1 MTAAQHFS
9 KDPADAR
16 RMFLAACLDARLPVA
31 SFEAP
36 REEQAEFPVHI
47 DVARAGTADAETVIV
62 LCPGG
67 RMAEGLCASGIQ
79 TALLRTGLQI
89 ELPNPFA
96 LVLVHT
102 IWPSAFEAAAWD
114 GLIEPTA
121 VATEWDDSLLAAAE
135 FRLNEE
141 SPGVPEP
148 SPQDHE
154 QQQWCRHVLSNVAE
168 RFLASARHLVFLD
181 VRTGSGPY
189 GEAEVVSCHLPGSKD
204 EARAMEMFGARGAA
218 NGVAISNLQGPAA
231 RGLAAALPDRQM
243 TSVVLEFGCYSLT
256 TVLDSL
262 LSRPESEAAGNGRS
276 DGLFYPDADDWR
288 DRVFEGAA
296 DILRL
301 GFRSIDRTELAA
313 RPVDRPA

>member
-9 KDPADAR
+9 MDPPNAR
-16 RMFLAACLDARLPVA
+16 RMFLAACLDAQLPVA

-36 REEQAEFPVHI
+36 REERVEFPVHI
-47 DVARAGTADAETVIV
+47 DVARAGASDAETVIV

-102 IWPSAFEAAAWD
+102 AWPSAFKAAAWD
-114 GLIEPTA
+114 GLIEPA
-121 VATEWDDSLLAAAE
+121 AIATDWDDSLLAAAE
-135 FRLNEE
+135 FRLNED
-141 SPGVPEP
+141 SPEAPAP
-148 SPQDHE
+148 YDHE
-154 QQQWCRHVLSNVAE
+154 QQQWCRYVLSNLAE
-168 RFLASARHLVFLD
+168 RFLASAQHLVFLD

-204 EARAMEMFGARGAA
+204 EARAIEMFGARGAA
-218 NGVAISNLQGPAA
+218 NGVAVSTLEGPVA
-231 RGLAAALPDRQM
+231 RGLASALPDHQM
-243 TSVVLEFGCYSLT
+243 TSVVLEFGCYSLG

-262 LSRPESEAAGNGRS
+262 LSRHESEAAGNGRF
-276 DGLFYPDADDWR
+276 DGLFYPDSDDWR

-296 DILRL
+296 NILRL
-301 GFRSIDRTELAA
+301 GFRPIDEATKNSETL
-313 RPVDRPA
+313 